1 MTIGEAISYG
11 TAVLQ
16 DNEVI
21 EPRRESS
28 LLLSLATQK
37 DRAYLIAHPEEA
49 LSQAAMDDFH
59 RYIRRRA
66 AHEPFQY
73 ISGRQEFYGL
83 DFDVSPDV
91 LIPRPETEIL
101 VEKAIEKLNDKVEPR
116 FCEIGIGSGCIS
128 VAILRSVKAA
138 RAVSADISEKALAMA
153 LCNAEKHDV
162 ADRLQLRISDVFDSL
177 EPQQFDLVVSNPP
190 YVPSRDMSTLQ
201 PEVRDF
207 EPHSALTDGSD
218 GLSIIARLVD
228 RSPAYLKPGSSLII
242 EIGFNQGHDVA
253 KMFDAAVWRSVEI
266 IPDLQGIP
274 RIVLAGLK

>member
-138 RAVSADISEKALAMA
+138 RAVSVTRAAPTAADPV
-153 LCNAEKHDV
+153 AEPGC
-162 ADRLQLRISDVFDSL
+162 RLPGASFGAAIRLI
-177 EPQQFDLVVSNPP
+177 EPAQ
-190 YVPSRDMSTLQ
+190 
-201 PEVRDF
+201 
-207 EPHSALTDGSD
+207 
-218 GLSIIARLVD
+218 
-228 RSPAYLKPGSSLII
+228 PGSCPLYL
-242 EIGFNQGHDVA
+242 E
-253 KMFDAAVWRSVEI
+253 
-266 IPDLQGIP
+266 
-274 RIVLAGLK
+274 